1 MTCSM
6 TESEA
11 LLNLKKSLTSA
22 DALNSWVPGLPPC
35 NGVHWIGLLCDDG
48 IVTGLR
54 LGGMGL
60 SGKIDVDALL
70 ELTGLRSISIMH
82 NTFSGSIPEFSQLR
96 SLKAIYLSGNQF
108 SGEIPS
114 DYFAKMESLKKVFL
128 SDNKF
133 MGKIPSSLAQLPN
146 LIELRLE
153 NNQFSGSIPS
163 LDQPT
168 LMTINVSNNKLEG
181 EIPATLSEFNANSFA
196 GNANLCGGNLGK
208 ECQKAVDQQLTKP
221 NNDTHKPGTNNKNGS
236 KKTIAAIIITVVA
249 LLSIVLVFII
259 RSGPAKPKT
268 EDVGVFV
275 ERDEK
280 QNDEEPVEV
289 HVSQSGPKKKEPYF
303 RKGSSSSSSRRA
315 SNHGKG
321 SGVGELVVVND
332 EKGVFGLSDL
342 MKASAEVL
350 TNGVLGSSYKAVM
363 ANGVAV
369 VVKRM
374 KEMNALGRDAFDA
387 EIRRLAKLRH
397 WNILT
402 PLAYHYRK
410 EEKLLVSEYIPN
422 GSLLYMLHGR
432 NSWKIL
438 AKSELF
444 FIYCMVGISIF
455 YFLFLLFFEE

>member
-1 MTCSM
+1 MAAARLLLRPSFFLSIFWVLSPITCSI
-6 TESEA
+6 TESDA
-11 LLNLKKSLTSA
+11 LLKLKKSFTNA

-35 NGVHWIGLLCDDG
+35 NGVHWVGLLCDDG

-60 SGKIDVDALL
+60 SGKIDIDALL
-70 ELTGLRSISIMH
+70 ELQGLRSISIMN
-82 NTFSGSIPEFSQLR
+82 NTFSGPIPEFNQLGA
-96 SLKAIYLSGNQF
+96 LKAVYLSKNQF

-114 DYFAKMESLKKVFL
+114 DYFAKLESLKKVFL

-146 LIELRLE
+146 LIEIHFE
-153 NNQFSGSIPS
+153 NNQFNGSIPS

-168 LMTINVSNNKLEG
+168 LMTMNVSNNKLEG
-181 EIPATLSEFNANSFA
+181 EIPATLSKFNATSFA
-196 GNANLCGGNLGK
+196 GNAGLCGEQLGK
-208 ECQKAVDQQLTKP
+208 ECPKAIDPQHTKS
-221 NNDTHKPGTNNKNGS
+221 NNDTHKPGTDNKNGS
-236 KKTIAAIIITVVA
+236 KKMIAAIVITVVA
-249 LLSIVLVFII
+249 LFSVLIVVIF
-259 RSGPAKPKT
+259 RSKAKPKT
-268 EDVGVFV
+268 EDSDVF
-275 ERDEK
+275 EEHDDKR
-280 QNDEEPVEV
+280 NAEEPVEV
-289 HVSQSGPKKKEPYF
+289 HVSQSVPNKKEPYTI
-303 RKGSSSSSSRRA
+303 RKGSNSSSSRRA
-315 SNHGKG
+315 SNHGRG
-321 SGVGELVVVND
+321 GGVGELLVVND

-350 TNGVLGSSYKAVM
+350 ANGMLGSSYKAVM

-387 EIRRLAKLRH
+387 EIRGLAKLRH

-422 GSLLYMLHGR
+422 GSLLYLLHGR
-432 NSWKIL
+432 NS
-438 AKSELF
+438 
-444 FIYCMVGISIF
+444 
-455 YFLFLLFFEE
+455 